1 MALKFLHENG
11 IIYRDVQLD
20 KTMLTAEGHIKV
32 IDFVTSAEG
41 IHDHYG
47 VTTSFCGTS
56 EFIAPEV
63 FIVDNLTQISL
74 EHCLMESLDAIR

>member
-1 MALKFLHENG
+1 MVLKFLHENG
-11 IIYRDVQLD
+11 IIYRGVQLD
-20 KTMLTAEGHIKV
+20 NTILTAEGHIKL
-32 IDFVTSAEG
+32 IDFVTLAEG

-63 FIVDNLTQISL
+63 LLVDNLNRVSL
-74 EHCLMESLDAIR
+74 EDCLMAL